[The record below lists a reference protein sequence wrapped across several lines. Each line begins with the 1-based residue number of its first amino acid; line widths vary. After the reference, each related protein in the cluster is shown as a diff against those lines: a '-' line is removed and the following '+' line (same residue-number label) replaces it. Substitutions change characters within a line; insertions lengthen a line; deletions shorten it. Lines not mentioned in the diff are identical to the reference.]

1 MKMTKSELTQRLAD
15 KFNLQQRHARLIVDA
30 VFENMSRALILG
42 DKVILRGFGTFSQKV
57 SKARQSRNPQT
68 GEKIQVGE
76 RRSVIFKVGRA
87 LHERLNGK

>member
-1 MKMTKSELTQRLAD
+1 MTKSELIQKLAD
-15 KFNLQQRHARLIVDA
+15 KFDLQPRHARLIVDA

-68 GEKIQVGE
+68 GEKIQIGD
-76 RRSVIFKVGRA
+76 RRGIVFKAGRA
-87 LHERLNGK
+87 LHDRLNHE